1 MQNSQII
8 DYIVNLDSR
17 RAYEEKRA
25 AKLSFSSLHDYL
37 EDKFTK
43 KAQALAEEE
52 SKLSRFKSLGA
63 LPKTPK
69 HSKNKPCD
77 CC

>member
-8 DYIVNLDSR
+8 EYVANPGGR

-43 KAQALAEEE
+43 KAQALAGEE
-52 SKLSRFKSLGA
+52 SKLSRFKSLRA

-69 HSKNKPCD
+69 QSKNKPCD

>member
-1 MQNSQII
+1 MQNSHITE
-8 DYIVNLDSR
+8 YMANLSGR
-17 RAYEEKRA
+17 RAYEEKPA

-43 KAQALAEEE
+43 KAQALVEEE
-52 SKLSRFKSLGA
+52 SKLSRFKSLRA
-63 LPKTPK
+63 LPKAPK
-69 HSKNKPCD
+69 QSKNKACG